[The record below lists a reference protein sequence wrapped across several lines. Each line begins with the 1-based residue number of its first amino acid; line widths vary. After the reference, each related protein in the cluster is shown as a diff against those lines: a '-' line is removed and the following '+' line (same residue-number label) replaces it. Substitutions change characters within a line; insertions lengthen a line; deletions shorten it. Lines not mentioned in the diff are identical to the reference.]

1 MMLHV
6 RHLSAS
12 IILIYSSRTAKTQD
26 LETIANFLKCFRG
39 CKEASVSA
47 GSYIACVLVTDSIIL
62 LLLHTGATQ
71 SC

>member
-12 IILIYSSRTAKTQD
+12 IILIYSSRTAKTQE

-39 CKEASVSA
+39 YKEASVSA
-47 GSYIACVLVTDSIIL
+47 GSYIACV
-62 LLLHTGATQ
+62 
-71 SC
+71 